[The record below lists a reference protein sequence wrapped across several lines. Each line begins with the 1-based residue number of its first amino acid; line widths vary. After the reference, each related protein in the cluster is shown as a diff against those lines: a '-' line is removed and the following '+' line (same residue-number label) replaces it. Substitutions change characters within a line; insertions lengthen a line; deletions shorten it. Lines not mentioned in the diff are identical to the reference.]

1 MKYLIFLTFLCS
13 LTFLAFAEGGN
24 SITDAANTNQILLQ
38 NGTTSETN
46 WNTTNGNKPPTSL
59 QIFGNGGSSTTTTS
73 STNLTDQ
80 ERELSQNYEDQV
92 GANKILKERCAG
104 DVKVGALELKVGD
117 LQEACAGKA
126 PSKVM
131 GISPGLMK
139 AATQAYATMGVMGD
153 FLSLSKNV
161 ETPKTGDAAAKSTTG
176 TDAAT
181 TEAPKTT
188 NAEPKADTEKKK
200 EKTDD
205 YCKYIPTVT
214 ETAASFAQKNTIAN
228 LNNQGGETSQK
239 EAMLKV
245 SASHKER
252 AQQAVIQEAGW
263 YAGAACY
270 VYMASFGQAVVD
282 TSLVVKLGAATF
294 LGTYYELEREANE
307 EYAKQTKNIADALP
321 GKGAC
326 NPITQNDCYC
336 AQKENAND
344 PQYCKVQMAKRAATV
359 FTRTACT
366 DSSMR
371 LDPSCSCEK
380 TNSCFEKYLDNHG
393 LADLQMGMG
402 YTNSPFKSIASIAHG
417 RLDGSNITSA
427 DYAGTAAI
435 AKKALRE
442 MSSTFKF
449 NNNPLTAAQKSAA
462 DIIAAQGIPNNI
474 ARLMA
479 QNAPPQ
485 SAIDK
490 VAGKFNGAGAAYQVA
505 SYAPSGRSNVID
517 FSGGDGLGLG
527 GKKGDKKG
535 GGADDFLGKMNPKG
549 APISNAKV
557 LEFAQKAQAKAPQI
571 TKSDKPI
578 FEIISIRY
586 QTSGRRL
593 LQLDSSQ

>member
-1 MKYLIFLTFLCS
+1 MKYLIFLTLLCS
-13 LTFLAFAEGGN
+13 HTFIAFAGDGT
-24 SITDAANTNQILLQ
+24 STADANATNQILLQ

-59 QIFGNGGSSTTTTS
+59 QIFGNGGSSTSTTS
-73 STNLTDQ
+73 SGNLTDQ
-80 ERELSQNYEDQV
+80 ERQLSENYEDLA
-92 GANKILKERCAG
+92 GGNKILKERC
-104 DVKVGALELKVGD
+104 VGD
-117 LQEACAGKA
+117 MQDACAGQA

-131 GISPGLMK
+131 GMSPGLMK
-139 AATQAYATMGVMGD
+139 AASQAYATFGAMGD
-153 FLSLSKNV
+153 ILPLSKNV
-161 ETPKTGDAAAKSTTG
+161 KPSTETAGKTETPKTAG
-176 TDAAT
+176 TD
-181 TEAPKTT
+181 
-188 NAEPKADTEKKK
+188 PKADTEKKK
-200 EKTDD
+200 EKKED
-205 YCKYIPTVT
+205 YCKYIPTIT
-214 ETAASFAQKNTIAN
+214 ETAASFAQKQTVAE
-228 LNNQGGETSQK
+228 LNQNGETSQK
-239 EAMLKV
+239 EALLKV
-245 SASHKER
+245 AASHDGR
-252 AQQAVIQEAGW
+252 AEQSVIQETGW

-270 VYMASFGQAVVD
+270 AYMAASQQAVID
-282 TSLVVKLGAATF
+282 TSLLVKLGAATL
-294 LGTYYELEREANE
+294 LGTYYELEREANKD
-307 EYAKQTKNIADALP
+307 YANKTREIANALP
-321 GKGAC
+321 SKGAC

-336 AQKENAND
+336 AEKENAND
-344 PQYCKVQMAKRAATV
+344 PHYCKVQIAKRAATV
-359 FTRTACT
+359 FTRKACT
-366 DSSMR
+366 DSTMK

-380 TNSCFEKYLDNHG
+380 TNSCFEKYLENNG
-393 LADLQMGMG
+393 LADLQVGMG

-427 DYAGTAAI
+427 DYSGTAAI

-449 NNNPLTAAQKSAA
+449 NNNPLTAAQKSVA
-462 DIIAAQGIPNNI
+462 DAITAQGIPNNV

-479 QNAPPQ
+479 QNSPPQ

-490 VAGKFNGAGAAYQVA
+490 AAGKFSGAGSFQVA
-505 SYAPSGRSNVID
+505 NYAPSGKSNVID

-535 GGADDFLGKMNPKG
+535 GGAEDFLGKMNPKG
-549 APISNAKV
+549 ASLSNAKV